1 MQQVLESLQ
10 VMRLLV
16 TVQEEIMT
24 NGPAVAYRT
33 ARVPSQHLH
42 WIAFLPAPDLL
53 GSLAMTS
60 LGSTVST
67 ATQPRPLGPESL
79 AEQIRR
85 HLFSSQA
92 KSPSLATQHDYYIAL
107 ALAVRDRLLRNWVDT
122 AETYTHQG
130 VRTATYLSAEYLLG
144 PHLENN
150 LVNLGMR
157 EEAEAACRVL
167 GLNLEQL
174 IALEPEPGLGNGGL
188 GRLAAC
194 FQESLASLELPAIG
208 YGIRYEFG
216 IFRQSIGPDG
226 QHESTDAWLT
236 LGNPWE
242 VIRPEWRYPVQ
253 IGNRTVIGVA
263 HDTPIT
269 GYGVRTANTL
279 RLWSAMAPEA
289 FDFASFN
296 AGDYTRAVLAK
307 MQSET
312 LSKVLYPND
321 EFDQGKRLRLSQQI
335 FFVSCS
341 LQDMFRILRGQ
352 GLSAR
357 DFHTKF
363 AVQLNDTHPAIAV
376 AELMRLLIDEE
387 QLDWDTAWSITTAS
401 LSYTN
406 HTLLPEALETWGL
419 ELFEEL
425 LPRQLQIIYEIN
437 ASFLR
442 MVRIKNP
449 GNPELLERVS
459 LIEEGPQRRV
469 RMAHLAVVGSH
480 HTNGVA
486 ELHSQLLREQ
496 VLADFARIWPD
507 RFTNVTNGVTPR
519 RWLAV
524 ANRSLSTLLDGAIGE
539 GWRRDLFQL
548 QRLEPL
554 LGDTGFLEGWQAAR
568 LQAKQRL
575 AGHIQDQLGVM
586 VDPTSLFD
594 VQVKRIHEY
603 KRQHLAALEVVQRYL
618 RLRNGEDLPPR
629 TVIFGGK
636 AAPGYAMAKLI
647 IRLIVGIAE
656 IVNMDPAMRGR
667 LRVVFLPNFS
677 VSLGQLVY
685 PAVDLSEQ
693 ISTAGK
699 EASGTGNM
707 KMALN
712 GALTIG
718 TLDGAN
724 IEIRE
729 RVGADHFF
737 LFGHNAEQVARLQQ
751 EGYHPQPWLERN
763 PSLREAIELIGSG
776 HFSEGDRQLF
786 HPLLANLCNQDP
798 FQVVADAA
806 DYSRA
811 QNAVDLA
818 WQQPEAWSRS
828 SITNTMN
835 CGFFSSDR
843 AIAEYAKRIWKI
855 QSLSI
860 GS

>member
-1 MQQVLESLQ
+1 
-10 VMRLLV
+10 
-16 TVQEEIMT
+16 MT
-24 NGPAVAYRT
+24 NA
-33 ARVPSQHLH
+33 
-42 WIAFLPAPDLL
+42 
-53 GSLAMTS
+53 
-60 LGSTVST
+60 GSTFIA

-79 AEQIRR
+79 ADQIRR

-92 KSPSLATQHDYYIAL
+92 KSPSLATQHDHYMAL
-107 ALAVRDRLLRNWVDT
+107 ALAVRDRLLQNWVDT
-122 AETYTHQG
+122 AETYTNQG

-150 LVNLGMR
+150 LVNLGLR
-157 EEAEAACRVL
+157 EEAEAACREL

-253 IGNRTVIGVA
+253 IGHHTVIGVA

-352 GLSAR
+352 GLGAR

-387 QLDWDTAWSITTAS
+387 KLDWDTAWSITTAS

-419 ELFEEL
+419 SLFEEL

-437 ASFLR
+437 ARFLR
-442 MVRIKNP
+442 MVRIQNP

-459 LIEEGPQRRV
+459 LIQEGPRRQV

-496 VLADFARIWPD
+496 VLADFARLWPD

-524 ANRSLSTLLDGAIGE
+524 ANRPLSSLLDDALGE
-539 GWRRDLFQL
+539 GWRRDLSEL
-548 QRLEPL
+548 QRLESL
-554 LGDTGFLEGWQAAR
+554 LDDSGFLERWQSAR
-568 LQAKQRL
+568 LKAKQRL
-575 AGHIQDQLGVM
+575 AGSIQDQVGVM

-737 LFGHNAEQVARLQQ
+737 LFGHNAEQVAALQQ
-751 EGYHPQPWLERN
+751 EGYHPYPWLERN
-763 PSLREAIELIGSG
+763 PALREAIELIGSG
-776 HFSEGDRQLF
+776 HFSEGDRQLY
-786 HPLLANLCNQDP
+786 HPLLANLCNHDP
-798 FQVVADAA
+798 FLVMADAA
-806 DYSRA
+806 DYSRT
-811 QNAVDLA
+811 QNAVDQG
-818 WQQPEAWSRS
+818 WQHPDAWSRS
-828 SITNTMN
+828 SIINTMN

-843 AIAEYAKRIWKI
+843 AIAEYAERIWKI
-855 QSLSI
+855 QPVSI
-860 GS
+860 GG

>member
-1 MQQVLESLQ
+1 M
-10 VMRLLV
+10 
-16 TVQEEIMT
+16 
-24 NGPAVAYRT
+24 GP
-33 ARVPSQHLH
+33 
-42 WIAFLPAPDLL
+42 F
-53 GSLAMTS
+53 
-60 LGSTVST
+60 ST
-67 ATQPRPLGPESL
+67 AGAMAASADQALPL
-79 AEQIRR
+79 AEQIQR
-85 HLFSSQA
+85 HLFYSQA
-92 KSPSLATQHDYYIAL
+92 KSPSLATQHDYYMAL
-107 ALAVRDRLLRNWVDT
+107 ALAIRDRLLQNWVDT
-122 AETYTHQG
+122 AEAYTQRG
-130 VRTATYLSAEYLLG
+130 VRTAAYLSAEYLLG

-150 LVNLGMR
+150 LVNLGLR
-157 EEAEAACRVL
+157 AEAERACQAL
-167 GLNLEQL
+167 GLSLEEL
-174 IALEPEPGLGNGGL
+174 MTCEPEPGLGNGGL

-216 IFRQSIGPDG
+216 IFRQHIGPDG
-226 QHESTDAWLT
+226 QHESTDAWLAQ
-236 LGNPWE
+236 GNPWE
-242 VIRPEWRYPVQ
+242 VIRPEWSYPVQ
-253 IGNRTVIGVA
+253 IGDHTVIGVA
-263 HDTPIT
+263 YDTPIT

-279 RLWSAMAPEA
+279 RLWSAQAAEA

-307 MQSET
+307 TTSET

-321 EFDQGKRLRLSQQI
+321 EFEQGKQLRLSQQI

-341 LQDMFRILRGQ
+341 LQDMLRILKKQ
-352 GLSAR
+352 GLPVDEFQR
-357 DFHTKF
+357 KF
-363 AVQLNDTHPAIAV
+363 AIQLNDTHPAIAV
-376 AELMRLLIDEE
+376 AELMRLLIDQES
-387 QLDWDTAWSITTAS
+387 LTWDHAWSITMAS

-406 HTLLPEALETWGL
+406 HTLLPEALETWGV
-419 ELFEEL
+419 ELFERL
-425 LPRQLQIIYEIN
+425 LPRQLEIIYEIN
-437 ASFLR
+437 ARFLR
-442 MVRIKNP
+442 MVRLRHP
-449 GNPELLERVS
+449 GQPDLLRRLS
-459 LIEEGPQRRV
+459 LIEEGPERKV

-486 ELHSQLLREQ
+486 ELHSQLLKNHL
-496 VLADFARIWPD
+496 LADFARLWPE

-524 ANRSLSTLLDGAIGE
+524 ANPAMATLLDTVIGQS
-539 GWRRDLFQL
+539 WRRDLSQVVA
-548 QRLEPL
+548 LEPL
-554 LGDTGFLEGWQAAR
+554 IHDSGFLDQWRQVR
-568 LQAKQRL
+568 LKAKQRL
-575 AGHIQDQLGVM
+575 ARTIQVETGIL

-629 TVIFGGK
+629 TMIFGGK
-636 AAPGYAMAKLI
+636 AAPGYAMAKRI

-656 IVNMDPAMRGR
+656 MVNADPAMEGR

-729 RVGADHFF
+729 RVGEQNFF
-737 LFGHNAEQVARLQQ
+737 LFGHSADQVAQLQRD
-751 EGYHPQPWLERN
+751 GYSPMPWLERN
-763 PSLREAIELIGSG
+763 PALREALGLIASG
-776 HFSEGDRQLF
+776 HFSEGDVNLYQ
-786 HPLLANLCNQDP
+786 PLIDHLTHHDP

-811 QNAVDLA
+811 QNRVD
-818 WQQPEAWSRS
+818 EAWLDVEHWTVA
-828 SITNTMN
+828 SITNLMR

-843 AIAEYAKRIWKI
+843 AIAEYADRIWKLAPHPVGEI
-855 QSLSI
+855 LTSSE
-860 GS
+860 